1 MCLRFTWRQAAFEKQ
16 DCATIAIQET
26 TLPKPTMAEKAPDAG
41 SLDRYDIAI
50 LHALQADARQSN
62 ADLAARIGL
71 SAAPTWRRV
80 RRLEELGVITG
91 YRAEIDR
98 RRIGLGVLAFV
109 RIDTERDNAGA
120 TRALEDAIRGLP
132 EVISC
137 HYISGAGTFELQ
149 VLVTD
154 LDAYSRWTMETLF
167 KLPNVKDLHTSFSL
181 GEVKA
186 GAALPLGHLGEAAGS
201 KPASAATVPARGAAR
216 AGSRTGAGAGRAR
229 AGGARSNR

>member
-1 MCLRFTWRQAAFEKQ
+1 LPRSEKYGK
-16 DCATIAIQET
+16 TRPE
-26 TLPKPTMAEKAPDAG
+26 PTARAPAPEPPPPAREQRDAG
-41 SLDRYDIAI
+41 ALDRYDV
-50 LHALQADARQSN
+50 ALLQELQRDARQSN

-71 SAAPTWRRV
+71 SPAPTWRRV

-109 RIDTERDNAGA
+109 RVDAERDNAEA

-149 VLVTD
+149 VVVTD
-154 LDAYSRWTMETLF
+154 LDAFSRWTMQTLF
-167 KLPNVKDLHTSFSL
+167 RLPNVKDLHTSFSL

-186 GAALPLGHLGEAAGS
+186 GAALPLGHLAAG
-201 KPASAATVPARGAAR
+201 RGTA
-216 AGSRTGAGAGRAR
+216 
-229 AGGARSNR
+229 

>member
-1 MCLRFTWRQAAFEKQ
+1 M
-16 DCATIAIQET
+16 DGET
-26 TLPKPTMAEKAPDAG
+26 ELPKVTTTRKPTPRSAG
-41 SLDRYDIAI
+41 SAPKGRRPAGSPRAQAPADAAEARSPREAREAREEGALDRYDIA
-50 LHALQADARQSN
+50 LLAELQRDARQSN

-98 RRIGLGVLAFV
+98 RKIGLGVLAFV
-109 RIDTERDNAGA
+109 RVDAERDNAES
-120 TRALEDAIRGLP
+120 TRAFEEAIRRLP

-154 LDAYSRWTMETLF
+154 LDAYSRWTMDTLF
-167 KLPNVKDLHTSFSL
+167 RLPNVKDLHTSFSL
-181 GEVKA
+181 GEIKA
-186 GAALPLGHLGEAAGS
+186 GAALPLAHLQ
-201 KPASAATVPARGAAR
+201 K
-216 AGSRTGAGAGRAR
+216 
-229 AGGARSNR
+229 